1 MIKIKIFS
9 PVYQQAIQ
17 EWLIDYQNIEVIS
30 TNLSSNE
37 HGSIYTIL
45 YKTRGETHE

>member
-1 MIKIKIFS
+1 MIKIKIFA

-17 EWLIDYQNIEVIS
+17 EWLIDHQNIEVIS

-37 HGSIYTIL
+37 YGSIYSIL
-45 YKTRGETHE
+45 YKEGS

>member
-9 PVYQQAIQ
+9 PVYQQSIQ
-17 EWLIDYQNIEVIS
+17 EWLIDHQNIVVIS

-37 HGSIYTIL
+37 YGSIYSIL
-45 YKTRGETHE
+45 YKEGDSK